1 MPGRDCPILKPVLEM
16 TMPYSF
22 KTSRIAVAAASLV
35 MLSATAIPTAGVAGQ
50 FALAPQMAGPSMNCS
65 VPNHVVCTI
74 SSTKGLKLVKITANT
89 PQGSV
94 NLVNKTYR
102 SCPKSVKVSWDSA
115 YQMAGKQIVECSG
128 GGFKLKAR

>member
-1 MPGRDCPILKPVLEM
+1 M
-16 TMPYSF
+16 
-22 KTSRIAVAAASLV
+22 
-35 MLSATAIPTAGVAGQ
+35 
-50 FALAPQMAGPSMNCS
+50 
-65 VPNHVVCTI
+65 
-74 SSTKGLKLVKITANT
+74 KITANT

>member
-1 MPGRDCPILKPVLEM
+1 MPERDCPFLKTELEI
-16 TMPYSF
+16 TMPFTF
-22 KTSRIAVAAASLV
+22 KTNRIAIAAASLV
-35 MLSATAIPTAGVAGQ
+35 MLAAAAPSAGVAGQ
-50 FALAPQMAGPSMNCS
+50 FALAPQMASPSMNCS
-65 VPNHVVCTI
+65 VPNHVVCNI

-128 GGFKLKAR
+128 DLKLKAR

>member
-1 MPGRDCPILKPVLEM
+1 M
-16 TMPYSF
+16 SW
-22 KTSRIAVAAASLV
+22 AS
-35 MLSATAIPTAGVAGQ
+35 I
-50 FALAPQMAGPSMNCS
+50 
-65 VPNHVVCTI
+65 CTI